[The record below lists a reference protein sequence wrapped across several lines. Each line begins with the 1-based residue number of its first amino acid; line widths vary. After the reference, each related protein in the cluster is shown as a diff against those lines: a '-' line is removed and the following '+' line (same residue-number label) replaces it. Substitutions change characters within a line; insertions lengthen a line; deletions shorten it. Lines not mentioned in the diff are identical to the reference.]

1 VAVQQL
7 ALVNYRAALII
18 FLVAVVVALYLAA
31 QEAQEDWAA
40 EELEREDLPLNQQ
53 RLELLIL
60 AVAAVAVGLVAVVE
74 LHVDS
79 QVVQVL

>member
-1 VAVQQL
+1 VVVQQL

-31 QEAQEDWAA
+31 QEAQEDWVA

-60 AVAAVAVGLVAVVE
+60 AVVAVVVGLVAVVE
-74 LHVDS
+74 LHLDS
-79 QVVQVL
+79 QAVQVL